1 MNIALTIICTLF
13 IFGVLITTHE
23 FGHFIVAKKCGVIVE
38 EFSIGMGP
46 LIFKRKGKD
55 ETEYS
60 LRLLPVGGYCKMYG
74 EDEDENELGEGSL
87 NSISPFKRILVL
99 AAGAFMNLV
108 TAIIILMIV
117 YLIAGT
123 EPSTTVS
130 TVLDNSPAY
139 TAGLKNGDTIIKIE
153 NYNINS
159 WEDISKA
166 ITSSNGKKIN
176 ITYKQ
181 ADNQIKETTMTP
193 YLDKASNSY
202 KIGIT
207 PEYSRSFLGTITNAF
222 KAFFTYIYLTFDAL
236 IGLIRG
242 VIGINQLSGPI
253 GVATIVNQAMSMGS
267 VIVLNITALLAINIG
282 IFNLLPIPALD
293 GSRILFCIIEMIKGS
308 PINREKEGTIH
319 FIGFV
324 LLMGLAIFVAVQDI
338 IKLF

>member
-1 MNIALTIICTLF
+1 MNLITTIIFTLI

-55 ETEYS
+55 ETLYS
-60 LRLLPVGGYCKMYG
+60 IRLLPIGGYCKMYG

-99 AAGAFMNLV
+99 AAGAGMNLL

-117 YLIAGT
+117 YGIAGT
-123 EPSTTVS
+123 EPTTTLS
-130 TVLDNSPAY
+130 NVLDNSPAY
-139 TAGLKNGDTIIKIE
+139 LAGLKSGDTITQID
-153 NYNINS
+153 N
-159 WEDISKA
+159 
-166 ITSSNGKKIN
+166 KKINEWNDLSNSINNSKGKELN
-176 ITYKQ
+176 ITYKT
-181 ADNQIKETTMTP
+181 ADGQIKQSKVTPKKNNET
-193 YLDKASNSY
+193 NSY
-202 KIGIT
+202 QIGINPT
-207 PEYSRSFLGTITNAF
+207 YSKSFIGTITNAF
-222 KAFFTYIYLTFDAL
+222 KAFGTYIYLTFKAL
-236 IGLIRG
+236 IDLIRG

-253 GVATIVNQAMSMGS
+253 GVASIINQALSAGF
-267 VIVLNITALLAINIG
+267 IIILNITALLAINIG

-308 PINREKEGTIH
+308 PINRDKEGMIH
-319 FIGFV
+319 FVGFV
-324 LLMGLAIFVAVQDI
+324 LLMGLAVFVAVQDV

>member
-1 MNIALTIICTLF
+1 MSIVLSIICTLI

-46 LIFKRKGKD
+46 LLFKRKGKD
-55 ETEYS
+55 ETLYS
-60 LRLLPVGGYCKMYG
+60 LKLLPVGGYCKMYG

-99 AAGAFMNLV
+99 AAGAFMNLI

-117 YLIAGT
+117 YAMAGT
-123 EPSTTVS
+123 EPTTTIS
-130 TVLDNSPAY
+130 NVLENSPAY
-139 TAGLKNGDTIIKIE
+139 TSGLKAGDTIIKIE
-153 NYNINS
+153 DTNINS
-159 WEDISKA
+159 WEDLSNE

-176 ITYKQ
+176 VTYTTS
-181 ADNQIKETTMTP
+181 DNQTKQTTITP
-193 YLDKASNSY
+193 TLDKSTNSY

-207 PEYSRSFLGTITNAF
+207 PEYSRSFIGTITNAF
-222 KAFFTYIYLTFDAL
+222 KAFFTYIYLTFEA
-236 IGLIRG
+236 IISLIRG
-242 VIGINQLSGPI
+242 AIGINQLSGPI

-267 VIVLNITALLAINIG
+267 IIVLNITALLAINIG

-319 FIGFV
+319 FIGFI
-324 LLMGLAIFVAVQDI
+324 LLMALAVFVAVQDV